1 MKKTIV
7 FICLTILLGLSGTAL
22 GAEAAK
28 NDSGSLDLRSILSV
42 VFVLGFII
50 ILEIL
55 THKYMKSR
63 NNKRKKK

>member
-1 MKKTIV
+1 MKEVIV
-7 FICLTILLGLSGTAL
+7 FICLTILLGLSGTAS

-28 NDSGSLDLRSILSV
+28 NDSGSLDLQSILSV

-50 ILEIL
+50 VLEIL

-63 NNKRKKK
+63 KNKRK